1 MPLLATGIRYP
12 HRGSPERIA
21 ATGNS
26 ATCPAVWPDPRDRLY
41 TVSGVGCAGSGRV
54 RVAIKSEENK
64 EQIKIRRL
72 CCKSARG
79 QRRMSVCHGA
89 CWTEGFDGSIRDVEP
104 CLNGVSG

>member
-41 TVSGVGCAGSGRV
+41 TVSGVACAGSGRV

-64 EQIKIRRL
+64 NRLKYGDFAARVLAKVARARPEEDVCMPRRL
-72 CCKSARG
+72 L
-79 QRRMSVCHGA
+79 
-89 CWTEGFDGSIRDVEP
+89 D
-104 CLNGVSG
+104 